1 MSQGIGSTK
10 PILGVS
16 DVFGGHYYSPLDY
29 AGSASYVQ
37 GGDSIG
43 ATSFGFNSSIQ
54 TLIGGVDQ
62 SAKFLAVPRPL
73 NSGIQTAW
81 QLVWISLTTATVGG
95 QAQTA
100 GTEAAAG
107 TNLSTFT
114 ARLSAIGY

>member
-1 MSQGIGSTK
+1 MSQGIGATH

-54 TLIGGVDQ
+54 TLIGSVSHSGTYRVD
-62 SAKFLAVPRPL
+62 PRPL
-73 NSGIQTAW
+73 TSGIQTQW
-81 QLVWISLTTATVGG
+81 QLVWIVVATGLEV
-95 QAQTA
+95 A
-100 GTEAAAG
+100 GAV
-107 TNLSTFT
+107 NLSGETV
-114 ARLSAIGY
+114 RLSAIGY

>member
-1 MSQGIGSTK
+1 MSQGVGATH

-54 TLIGGVDQ
+54 TLIGSMDQ
-62 SAKFLAVPRPL
+62 SNKFRVEPRAL
-73 NSGIQTAW
+73 TSGIQTTW

-95 QAQTA
+95 QSQTA

>member
-1 MSQGIGSTK
+1 MSQGIGATH

-54 TLIGGVDQ
+54 TLIGSVSHSGTYFVI
-62 SAKFLAVPRPL
+62 PRPL
-73 NSGIQTAW
+73 NSGIQTSW
-81 QLVWISLTTATVGG
+81 QLVWMVVATGAEVG
-95 QAQTA
+95 
-100 GTEAAAG
+100 AAV
-107 TNLSTFT
+107 NLSGETV
-114 ARLSAIGY
+114 RLSAIGY